1 MKQQFVKNRRSGEF
15 GYRLDTETGDA
26 GGDGFDSVV
35 GVKKTCKVEFLKI
48 SHRYSNSTRLVR
60 TDKCFVSFSTCNPNT
75 CSHWLTQSQNEA
87 DIYYLFII
95 G

>member
-35 GVKKTCKVEFLKI
+35 GVKKTCKVELFKFSINIQTVYGFHISIIYGDTGHCYSHPENVMLFLK
-48 SHRYSNSTRLVR
+48 T
-60 TDKCFVSFSTCNPNT
+60 FSDGIC
-75 CSHWLTQSQNEA
+75 
-87 DIYYLFII
+87 
-95 G
+95 

>member
-35 GVKKTCKVEFLKI
+35 GVKKTCKVEFSNFSHCNVMIYGDTIILAPIPSEYGMIFLKTWGMG
-48 SHRYSNSTRLVR
+48 S
-60 TDKCFVSFSTCNPNT
+60 FVSNDRKPPVN
-75 CSHWLTQSQNEA
+75 
-87 DIYYLFII
+87 
-95 G
+95 

>member
-35 GVKKTCKVEFLKI
+35 GVKKTCKVEFFKF
-48 SHRYSNSTRLVR
+48 SHRYLNSIW
-60 TDKCFVSFSTCNPNT
+60 FSHLNNLWR
-75 CSHWLTQSQNEA
+75 HWTL
-87 DIYYLFII
+87 LFSP
-95 G
+95 

>member
-35 GVKKTCKVEFLKI
+35 GVKKTCKVELFKFSINIQTVYGFHI
-48 SHRYSNSTRLVR
+48 SISTFP
-60 TDKCFVSFSTCNPNT
+60 DGMGGFVSNGRNRKPPF
-75 CSHWLTQSQNEA
+75 NE
-87 DIYYLFII
+87 DL
-95 G
+95 

>member
-35 GVKKTCKVEFLKI
+35 GVKKTCKVELFNFSINIFTNSIWL
-48 SHRYSNSTRLVR
+48 SHLNNLWRHWTLL
-60 TDKCFVSFSTCNPNT
+60 FSP
-75 CSHWLTQSQNEA
+75 
-87 DIYYLFII
+87 
-95 G
+95 

>member
-35 GVKKTCKVEFLKI
+35 GVKKTCKVELFNFSINIFTNSIWL
-48 SHRYSNSTRLVR
+48 SHLNLNLPRWDLLARIDR
-60 TDKCFVSFSTCNPNT
+60 KPPF
-75 CSHWLTQSQNEA
+75 NE
-87 DIYYLFII
+87 DL
-95 G
+95 